1 MATKKKKPEPQV
13 EVATEPV
20 VGDKV
25 INVKCD
31 ESPRFSFEQLVQS
44 NRYRKYAYLL
54 DVKLDKDATYTL
66 AEVDKILSE
75 MV

>member
-1 MATKKKKPEPQV
+1 MATKKKKSEV
-13 EVATEPV
+13 EVVTE
-20 VGDKV
+20 DKI

-44 NRYRKYAYLL
+44 NRYKKYAYLL
-54 DVKLDKDATYTL
+54 EVKLDKDTTYTL
-66 AEVDKILSE
+66 AEVDKVISE

>member
-1 MATKKKKPEPQV
+1 MIMATKRKKSEV
-13 EVATEPV
+13 ETE
-20 VGDKV
+20 DKI
-25 INVKCD
+25 INVKRD

-44 NRYRKYAYLL
+44 NRYKKYAYLL
-54 DVKLDKDATYTL
+54 EVKLDKDATYTL